1 MEKRSDTPKNNFLP
15 QKKIHTR
22 LKLGILLGTSRLKG
36 TKAGENGSGFDLDL
50 SFDLYFFM

>member
-1 MEKRSDTPKNNFLP
+1 MEKRSDTPNNNFLS
-15 QKKIHTR
+15 QKKSHTR
-22 LKLGILLGTSRLKG
+22 LKLGILLGTSRLKD